1 MQADGGMVDRTWL
14 LMELMA
20 RGPAPGMFYVLLVP
34 VRHQGVALSSQWP
47 TCLTSALT
55 QDGAASGSISA
66 RGGGGR
72 PGANWVQPLGS

>member
-1 MQADGGMVDRTWL
+1 MVDRTWL

-55 QDGAASGSISA
+55 QDGAAIGVHFCQGGA
-66 RGGGGR
+66 GRGRIGCSRWDLDGL
-72 PGANWVQPLGS
+72 PAL